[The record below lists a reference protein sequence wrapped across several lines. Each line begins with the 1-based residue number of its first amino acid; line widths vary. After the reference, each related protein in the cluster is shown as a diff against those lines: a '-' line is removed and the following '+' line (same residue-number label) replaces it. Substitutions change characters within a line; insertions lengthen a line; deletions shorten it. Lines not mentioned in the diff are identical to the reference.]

1 MTEAFIGY
9 GARFQTLDQSTS
21 PDSWIDS
28 GEVIDLNLPP
38 LNVDSIDCSAEC
50 KPGEWREYLP
60 GLKNSAEV
68 TVNHNYTQE
77 QYSRLYDDA
86 NNRTIRLHRIL
97 FPVVD
102 SEPVA
107 ADTYFD
113 GFIVALEVPLPIA
126 DRVTITARYKVTGDF
141 GQDD

>member
-1 MTEAFIGY
+1 MTDAFIGY
-9 GARFQTLDQSTS
+9 GAIFESLDESVSPST
-21 PDSWIDS
+21 WIQS

-50 KPGEWREYLP
+50 MPGEWRTYLP

-68 TVNHNYTQE
+68 SVNHNYTQA

-86 NNRTIRLHRIL
+86 VNRTIRLHRIR
-97 FPVVD
+97 FPV
-102 SEPVA
+102 EG

-113 GFIVALEVPLPIA
+113 AFIVALEAPIPIA
-126 DRVTITARYKVTGDF
+126 DRVTITARYKVSGTF